1 MLLARKTPWPNPL
14 LESRANLA
22 VNRLEETCADHVDDV
37 CVPAQYHPHG
47 SMNGHTLMVSSGN
60 VQDREILKENLR
72 NLLDLSLK
80 LPLEGEITPIM
91 AWVLIASNAR
101 FHELTRADFTALG
114 IELKRKT
121 RCYG

>member
-1 MLLARKTPWPNPL
+1 
-14 LESRANLA
+14 
-22 VNRLEETCADHVDDV
+22 
-37 CVPAQYHPHG
+37 
-47 SMNGHTLMVSSGN
+47 MNGHTLMVSSGN

-91 AWVLIASNAR
+91 AWVLIASNER